1 MNGHDSLFARQSTGL
16 AAQLLNRRRLL
27 GGSAGL
33 AVATSVSRLS
43 SARVAASP
51 LTQDEARGGSL
62 VIGRGEDAD
71 SLDPI
76 RSGSF
81 ATGDT
86 IALIYD
92 TLTTLDMDGSVVPN
106 LAESWEVSEDG
117 LTYTFTLR
125 EGIAFHDG
133 TPFNAEA
140 VKAHFDRTIDP
151 ASGGRSASW
160 IDQLQETNVV
170 GDNAVAMVLKAPWS
184 PLLATLTVSAFGIP
198 SPTAVAQFGDDYGQ
212 NPVGTGPFMFQEW
225 VPGDHITLVKNP
237 SYQCFLPYVENTG
250 APYLDEVVWRV
261 IPETQSLITALEA
274 GELSLANLPPQHV
287 RNFVDRSGFT
297 TYTKPDA
304 GTLTNFVE
312 FNFFKPP
319 FDDVKVR
326 QAFAHAIDVDTII
339 ATVMEGQAVRNFC
352 LLPVGLPG
360 WDGAACEQHGY
371 TYDPARASTLL
382 DEAGWVLEGDVRM
395 KDGQPLEIAMM
406 TFAIDPFSRVVEVMQ
421 GNVAEVGFTM
431 SIETLEV
438 GTELATISQ
447 EDNPTNLDLIN
458 WGWPTS
464 NLLYMMTHSDQPLG
478 RYVTSDQ
485 GNVEKYS
492 EIIAQ
497 TLSELDPTTSAEFY
511 AQAEA
516 LLLDDCAA
524 VPLYSD
530 IYTYATPDTVKGFA
544 LGPLNSSY
552 YGILVLQDTY
562 VE

>member
-1 MNGHDSLFARQSTGL
+1 
-16 AAQLLNRRRLL
+16 
-27 GGSAGL
+27 
-33 AVATSVSRLS
+33 
-43 SARVAASP
+43 
-51 LTQDEARGGSL
+51 

-92 TLTTLDMDGSVVPN
+92 PLTALDLDGSVVPN

-117 LTYTFTLR
+117 TSYTFTLR
-125 EGIAFHDG
+125 EGIQFHDG
-133 TPFNAEA
+133 TPLDAEA

-151 ASGGRSASW
+151 DTGGRSASW

-170 GDNAVAMVLKAPWS
+170 DARTVTLVLKAPWS

-198 SPTAVAQFGDDYGQ
+198 SPTAVEKFGEDYGQ
-212 NPVGTGPFMFQEW
+212 NPVGSGPFMFKEW

-237 SYQCFLPYVENTG
+237 NYQCFLPYVENTG
-250 APYLDEVVWRV
+250 APYLDEVIWRV
-261 IPETQSLITALEA
+261 IPETQSLITALES
-274 GELSLANLPPQHV
+274 GELGLANLPPQHV
-287 RNFVDRSGFT
+287 QNFLDREGFT
-297 TYTKPDA
+297 TYSKPDA

-312 FNFFKPP
+312 FNLFKAP

-339 ATVMEGQAVRNFC
+339 ATVMEGQAVRNPCFM
-352 LLPVGLPG
+352 PVGLPG
-360 WDGAACEQHGY
+360 WNGEACAEHGY
-371 TYDPARASTLL
+371 AYDPAQAMTLL
-382 DEAGWVLEGDVRM
+382 DEAGWTMDGDVRM

-421 GNVAEVGFTM
+421 GNAAEVGFTM

-464 NLLYMMTHSDQPLG
+464 NLLWMMTHSDQPLG

-485 GNVEKYS
+485 ANAAEYEKVIT
-492 EIIAQ
+492 E
-497 TLSELDPTTSAEFY
+497 TLAELDPARLAELY

-516 LLLDDCAA
+516 LLLDDSAA

-544 LGPLNSSY
+544 IGPLNSSY
-552 YGILVLQDTY
+552 FGILVLQDTY
-562 VE
+562 IE